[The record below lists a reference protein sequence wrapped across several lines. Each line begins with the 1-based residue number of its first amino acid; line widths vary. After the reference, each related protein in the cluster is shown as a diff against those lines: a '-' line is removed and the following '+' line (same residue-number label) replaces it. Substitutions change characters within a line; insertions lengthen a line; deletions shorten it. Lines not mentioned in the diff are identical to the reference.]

1 MNFYVNPKDILLN
14 PNATWH
20 ERLAALGVLP
30 PYDDGVKSIQSGEM
44 NPKNVQKSLHDKNVC
59 PIIRVIPFMDL
70 ITQREKSQA
79 LKDLDEPAICVI
91 ALVEPGSE
99 IRMAA
104 FEKVT
109 NINLL
114 YLILRYSFDVEMRKN
129 AACKI
134 PAEFSHLLRTA
145 LWLETNPEVRDCISE
160 NLSK

>member
-1 MNFYVNPKDILLN
+1 MNPEDILLS
-14 PNATWH
+14 PNAIWH
-20 ERLAALGVLP
+20 ERLAALGILHP
-30 PYDDGVKSIQSGEM
+30 HDDGVKAIQSGEM
-44 NPKNVQKSLHDKNVC
+44 YPKNVQKSLQDKNVC
-59 PIIRVIPFMDL
+59 PIIRVIPFMEL
-70 ITQREKSQA
+70 KSRQKNHVLEK
-79 LKDLDEPAICVI
+79 LDEPLVCVI
-91 ALVEPGSE
+91 VLVEQDDE

-160 NLSK
+160 NLVK